1 MCIAGEDFM
10 AGGISGTFT
19 PGGQAEICFQVTI
32 LDDAI
37 AENCAESFT
46 VMLSSDDAVINPG
59 ALSVD
64 IQILDDDGMKN
75 VSRVYC

>member
-1 MCIAGEDFM
+1 MP
-10 AGGISGTFT
+10 GGISGTFT
-19 PGGQAEICFQVTI
+19 PGGITEICFQVT
-32 LDDAI
+32 LVNDTI

-46 VMLSSDDAVINPG
+46 VMLSSDDAVIDPG

-64 IQILDDDGMKN
+64 IQILDDDGRKN